1 MWEKK
6 KKTAVLLWCSKK
18 AYCRVLYERVKWK
31 ISVNIMALS
40 QSDLVVALTKSGVL
54 VSYKYTKLVI
64 ILLDSKENAK
74 QAHLR
79 G

>member
-1 MWEKK
+1 M
-6 KKTAVLLWCSKK
+6 
-18 AYCRVLYERVKWK
+18 RVKWK

-64 ILLDSKENAK
+64 ISLALKENAK
-74 QAHLR
+74 QTHLR